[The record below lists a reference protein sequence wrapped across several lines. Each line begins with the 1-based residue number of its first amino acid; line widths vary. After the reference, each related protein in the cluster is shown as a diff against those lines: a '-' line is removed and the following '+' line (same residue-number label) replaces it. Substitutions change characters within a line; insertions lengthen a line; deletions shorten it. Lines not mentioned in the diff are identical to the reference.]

1 MSPLRIAAFTGG
13 RNVPG
18 ARFRVRQY
26 IPRLEQCGIEMDEFY
41 SRWSSWPP
49 ITKILR
55 PFWLVGTVLDR
66 IPSIVK
72 SHRYD
77 MTFFQRE
84 LVSTLTTLEPFTAR
98 PRILDVDDA
107 VWLNRRGRT
116 GFKTILRM
124 CDGAV
129 CGNAF
134 IADYARQWHN
144 NVCLLP
150 TAVDTTRFAPSPA
163 RQTANRRILG
173 WSGLGV
179 GMMYLYEIEKALLP
193 VLDKHKDVVL
203 RVVSEQRPRFRHL
216 SPDRVEYIP
225 WSPVNEVRGVQE
237 MTIGL
242 MPIEN
247 TPWGL
252 GKCGYKMLLYMSCG
266 VPVVVSPV
274 GMNAEILA
282 KGNLGF
288 GPRTLSEW
296 TDALELLLYDPD
308 RAATM
313 GKTGRKIAE
322 QEYSLDLLAP
332 KLASF
337 LYKTARSLS

>member
-1 MSPLRIAAFTGG
+1 MPPLRIAAFTGG
-13 RNVPG
+13 KNVPS

-26 IPRLEQCGIEMDEFY
+26 IPLLEQCGIEMDEFY

-49 ITKILR
+49 ITKSLR

-77 MTFFQRE
+77 ITFFQRE

-107 VWLNRRGRT
+107 VWLNRRGHT

-124 CDGAV
+124 CDGAI

-134 IADYARQWHN
+134 IADYARQWHD
-144 NVCLLP
+144 NVRLLP
-150 TAVDTTRFAPSPA
+150 TAVDTALFVPSPA
-163 RQTANRRILG
+163 LQTGSRRIVG

-179 GMMYLYEIEKALLP
+179 GLMYLYEIEKALLP

-203 RVVSEQRPRFRHL
+203 RVVSEQPPRFRHL
-216 SPDRVEYIP
+216 SPGRIEYIP

-242 MPIEN
+242 MPVEN

-252 GKCGYKMLLYMSCG
+252 GKCSYKMLLYMSCG
-266 VPVVVSPV
+266 IPVVVSPV

-282 KGNLGF
+282 QGNLGF
-288 GPRTLSEW
+288 GPQTLSEW
-296 TDALELLLYDPD
+296 TDALELLLENPD
-308 RAATM
+308 QATAM
-313 GKTGRKIAE
+313 GKAGRE
-322 QEYSLDLLAP
+322 VVERHYSLNLLAP
-332 KLASF
+332 RLASF
-337 LYKTARSLS
+337 VRDIAAS